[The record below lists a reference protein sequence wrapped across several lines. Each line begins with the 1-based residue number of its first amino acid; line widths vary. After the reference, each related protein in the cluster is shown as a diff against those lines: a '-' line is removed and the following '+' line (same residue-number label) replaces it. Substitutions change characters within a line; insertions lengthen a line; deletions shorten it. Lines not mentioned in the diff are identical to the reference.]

1 MFKGSIIKKCI
12 SLVMVI
18 AVLMGIAA
26 PASAATAELLDDSK
40 IGYVALGD
48 AITGGYGLE
57 QEETRYYQ
65 IVAEYLGYEDA
76 YVRKFGNRWRAEE
89 LRYLLDND
97 YKGDGYTKKNFKL
110 LSSQRADIQDA
121 VKDAEV
127 VTVQIGVNNFATYFV
142 EQLMNYLD
150 PTKTPYEYDFDQVAK
165 ELFDFQDEFSADEI
179 TNAVA
184 TVREAVMEQLL
195 AAAPDEGDIAL
206 EFIEYA
212 IEVATYSLL
221 SYVTSFNGMVNAI
234 YELNPNVDLYVIGIY
249 NPAAGEVLTYRTEDH
264 VVAGELIKGREIEI
278 PIGDAIGAVIELAN
292 SYAQILAPR
301 AFNYTYVDPGT
312 PIKLIDKMADKA
324 LPLDERIPVAI
335 KTALLESDFQET
347 AVTLIQEL
355 FAEYGISKTYKE
367 ALAIAEEIV
376 NCKTDELRDEY
387 ILSTVNDLVVEEA
400 VKLFH
405 EKMKEYI
412 GDFGTVPVTDQQIA
426 ELLADL
432 TDARDNG
439 EDERAIAQKFVD
451 GLVTDPDV
459 IKMAAANKIYEYV
472 VEYGLSDFV
481 TVENVAEL
489 MTVLDDPNKDHDDR
503 IKAVCGWMNG
513 LAVSFIYDYVSAY
526 NAKYTDTM
534 AEAMLSQM
542 ENPTG
547 VNVGKTP
554 EEIAIDYLAK
564 DAFAPVV
571 EQKFTER
578 GYALQ
583 GYSGDYVAF
592 TKAVFVD
599 SGMTVFRNELN
610 AAAAAKY
617 ADDFAG
623 GDATFAAE
631 LVGMLNA
638 LQDVPASGRSA
649 AFDSWVNTI
658 TSGNEGVYKFLK
670 TSLLDLYETEYLPAA
685 TAVENTFVAYK
696 AGVLKA
702 IDSLTQYVG
711 MKESVTGTIV
721 NEYEAALEANN
732 GNPLFGDYGYVA
744 DPTVVDKAVDGIM
757 DGFDMYYSAIEKCYA
772 SCDAL
777 TGKID
782 KIFAKL
788 AKIAEVDEI
797 CLNDILDVAKKV
809 VHDGGSYIDSM
820 IGNLMQGDSLM
831 NSEMTVAYM
840 ALCYYF
846 ADGIMHLPS
855 EEGHKIMAN
864 QVIKAIKGE
873 PTNSTTGWLANLV
886 IDKMIDI
893 YHMPTSASGQ
903 KNPLINPDSY
913 VAFGDNITLG
923 SGTAIGAGDKTYVEL
938 LADALAME
946 YEDTGDFDSDVI
958 LNLSL
963 AGMRTEEL
971 LAIVDGTYN
980 GDAYTDARFDIEELR
995 NLYLAQ
1001 IKDLDLVTINVGI
1014 NNLVTYPLTQAL
1026 LAYDGKTPYEMD
1038 WERYLGKELN
1048 SKVTSGKNAVMD
1060 LLNHIVHNDSTC
1072 ETTLNTVATAVEAI
1086 AYSLVG
1092 YIVNLDC
1099 AVEKIHNSNPDAVI
1113 VLTEFYNPLLDT
1125 YFTTPGTITLKN
1137 VLTGG
1142 EKTVE
1147 LKQYQIDVS
1156 DIADGLINLANRF
1169 LTGYVGGYKNG
1180 VVARVE
1186 DSNIVTV
1193 PLNETPLDID
1203 PSVSKDLSDL
1213 VEVITV
1219 NVAGRD
1225 ITIKVPE
1232 YLKEAVAT
1240 GGVALHPNAE
1250 GHKYIYE
1257 QILKA
1262 LEFEIYADVIVDDLH
1277 ITYGEADPSTN
1288 DYLAYIDDL
1297 SSLYDI
1303 TINSITHAGAHMTER
1318 GWCDAGV
1325 YELIVDY
1332 SFEDGYKEIDHE
1344 WGYLYID
1351 KLATEIT
1358 VSVKNGVIQD
1368 ITDWGKILEAD
1379 QAEVFGNLSIDAEGN
1394 VICASDLIN
1403 KNYDLKINVVNVA
1416 PEQILVSILVE
1427 NATMYTGS
1435 TQFPEFVYSITANG
1449 ASIDTTHTVKIMKD
1463 GVVYT
1468 DPATL
1473 AAGEYEIVVTVNNE
1487 QYVGEGIGNLSVIKV
1502 DIGSVN
1508 IFDCALNLEGEI
1520 HYNFILNLSGFNME
1534 QIKNVYVLKFN
1545 TKPASMDV
1553 SVMGYE
1559 DDIASDFAFNDFYG
1573 RYVVRSNGVPA
1584 KEMGDDAWYR
1594 VCVELVNGQYVYSS
1608 NRVKFNAELYCQRA
1622 IASSLETDSLK
1633 ALCVS
1638 LMNYGAAAQVYF
1650 DHNANDL
1657 MNTFI
1662 SDKDMDRVVPFDASM
1677 FDERIAADKNKHG
1690 VFKNPAKYFYNGW
1703 NANLTLEGAIALNVN
1718 VPHNAGEVRS
1728 GLYVWNEGTYTSLD
1742 MLTTSNYDKCYT
1754 DDVNDDT
1761 ILVKINDIIS
1771 AKDMDKTIF
1780 CCAFVEVD
1788 GVEYYSSV
1796 FRVSIDRYLQLL
1808 WNENGHESALYDLV
1822 EFTTVYGEYAHKYF
1836 YE

>member
-685 TAVENTFVAYK
+685 
-696 AGVLKA
+696 
-702 IDSLTQYVG
+702 
-711 MKESVTGTIV
+711 
-721 NEYEAALEANN
+721 
-732 GNPLFGDYGYVA
+732 
-744 DPTVVDKAVDGIM
+744 
-757 DGFDMYYSAIEKCYA
+757 
-772 SCDAL
+772 
-777 TGKID
+777 
-782 KIFAKL
+782 
-788 AKIAEVDEI
+788 
-797 CLNDILDVAKKV
+797 
-809 VHDGGSYIDSM
+809 
-820 IGNLMQGDSLM
+820 
-831 NSEMTVAYM
+831 
-840 ALCYYF
+840 
-846 ADGIMHLPS
+846 
-855 EEGHKIMAN
+855 
-864 QVIKAIKGE
+864 
-873 PTNSTTGWLANLV
+873 
-886 IDKMIDI
+886 
-893 YHMPTSASGQ
+893 
-903 KNPLINPDSY
+903 
-913 VAFGDNITLG
+913 
-923 SGTAIGAGDKTYVEL
+923 
-938 LADALAME
+938 
-946 YEDTGDFDSDVI
+946 
-958 LNLSL
+958 
-963 AGMRTEEL
+963 
-971 LAIVDGTYN
+971 
-980 GDAYTDARFDIEELR
+980 
-995 NLYLAQ
+995 
-1001 IKDLDLVTINVGI
+1001 
-1014 NNLVTYPLTQAL
+1014 
-1026 LAYDGKTPYEMD
+1026 
-1038 WERYLGKELN
+1038 
-1048 SKVTSGKNAVMD
+1048 
-1060 LLNHIVHNDSTC
+1060 
-1072 ETTLNTVATAVEAI
+1072 
-1086 AYSLVG
+1086 
-1092 YIVNLDC
+1092 
-1099 AVEKIHNSNPDAVI
+1099 
-1113 VLTEFYNPLLDT
+1113 
-1125 YFTTPGTITLKN
+1125 
-1137 VLTGG
+1137 
-1142 EKTVE
+1142 
-1147 LKQYQIDVS
+1147 
-1156 DIADGLINLANRF
+1156 
-1169 LTGYVGGYKNG
+1169 
-1180 VVARVE
+1180 
-1186 DSNIVTV
+1186 
-1193 PLNETPLDID
+1193 
-1203 PSVSKDLSDL
+1203 
-1213 VEVITV
+1213 
-1219 NVAGRD
+1219 
-1225 ITIKVPE
+1225 
-1232 YLKEAVAT
+1232 
-1240 GGVALHPNAE
+1240 
-1250 GHKYIYE
+1250 
-1257 QILKA
+1257 
-1262 LEFEIYADVIVDDLH
+1262 
-1277 ITYGEADPSTN
+1277 
-1288 DYLAYIDDL
+1288 
-1297 SSLYDI
+1297 
-1303 TINSITHAGAHMTER
+1303 
-1318 GWCDAGV
+1318 
-1325 YELIVDY
+1325 
-1332 SFEDGYKEIDHE
+1332 
-1344 WGYLYID
+1344 
-1351 KLATEIT
+1351 
-1358 VSVKNGVIQD
+1358 
-1368 ITDWGKILEAD
+1368 
-1379 QAEVFGNLSIDAEGN
+1379 
-1394 VICASDLIN
+1394 
-1403 KNYDLKINVVNVA
+1403 
-1416 PEQILVSILVE
+1416 
-1427 NATMYTGS
+1427 
-1435 TQFPEFVYSITANG
+1435 
-1449 ASIDTTHTVKIMKD
+1449 
-1463 GVVYT
+1463 
-1468 DPATL
+1468 
-1473 AAGEYEIVVTVNNE
+1473 
-1487 QYVGEGIGNLSVIKV
+1487 
-1502 DIGSVN
+1502 
-1508 IFDCALNLEGEI
+1508 
-1520 HYNFILNLSGFNME
+1520 
-1534 QIKNVYVLKFN
+1534 
-1545 TKPASMDV
+1545 
-1553 SVMGYE
+1553 
-1559 DDIASDFAFNDFYG
+1559 
-1573 RYVVRSNGVPA
+1573 
-1584 KEMGDDAWYR
+1584 
-1594 VCVELVNGQYVYSS
+1594 
-1608 NRVKFNAELYCQRA
+1608 
-1622 IASSLETDSLK
+1622 
-1633 ALCVS
+1633 
-1638 LMNYGAAAQVYF
+1638 
-1650 DHNANDL
+1650 
-1657 MNTFI
+1657 
-1662 SDKDMDRVVPFDASM
+1662 
-1677 FDERIAADKNKHG
+1677 
-1690 VFKNPAKYFYNGW
+1690 
-1703 NANLTLEGAIALNVN
+1703 
-1718 VPHNAGEVRS
+1718 
-1728 GLYVWNEGTYTSLD
+1728 
-1742 MLTTSNYDKCYT
+1742 
-1754 DDVNDDT
+1754 
-1761 ILVKINDIIS
+1761 
-1771 AKDMDKTIF
+1771 
-1780 CCAFVEVD
+1780 
-1788 GVEYYSSV
+1788 
-1796 FRVSIDRYLQLL
+1796 
-1808 WNENGHESALYDLV
+1808 
-1822 EFTTVYGEYAHKYF
+1822 
-1836 YE
+1836 